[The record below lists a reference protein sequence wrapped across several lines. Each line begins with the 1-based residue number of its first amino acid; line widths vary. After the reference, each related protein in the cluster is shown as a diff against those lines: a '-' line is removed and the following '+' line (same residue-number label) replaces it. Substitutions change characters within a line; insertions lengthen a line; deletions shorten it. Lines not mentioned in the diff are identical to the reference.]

1 MYEVVELE
9 SYWVNVESKH
19 IRHASCLLQDIG
31 CAGTCYLQLTD
42 PFNIIKIALSLI
54 VDIDPKPDVFVP
66 NEWRVEK
73 KIKGTYNKKQSNRV
87 WESYSLESY
96 FQNSQRRATATPRK
110 MALRHT
116 GAEKA

>member
-73 KIKGTYNKKQSNRV
+73 KLKVHRCS
-87 WESYSLESY
+87 
-96 FQNSQRRATATPRK
+96 
-110 MALRHT
+110 
-116 GAEKA
+116 